1 MRQWH
6 KNIFIFSEFS
16 SEKLHI
22 HTQKFKLSELN
33 RREANF
39 R

>member
-16 SEKLHI
+16 SKKLHI